1 MKILSM
7 LIFSDPRT
15 QGGIQTFGRTL
26 KKFYPNEVTSLTVTN
41 PFKKIYEVNDL
52 VEVGSNNIFFRI
64 LNKILKNKLREYLIK
79 KEVMKSKWDTIIFS
93 FPYELEILKEI
104 KAKKL

>member
-79 KEVMKSKWDTIIFS
+79 KK
-93 FPYELEILKEI
+93 
-104 KAKKL
+104 